1 MQIEQFAVG
10 LAHGVVVWG
19 MSDQPAQ
26 IDNVPTKTELA
37 TDGGGQR
44 IAAFMQRCNRSGIEL
59 TLRDECF
66 QLRR

>member
-10 LAHGVVVWG
+10 LAHGVVIWW
-19 MSDQPAQ
+19 MRNQPTQ
-26 IDNVPTKTELA
+26 IHDVPAKTELT

-59 TLRDECF
+59 ALRDECF